1 MINNYLFAIILKVNN
16 MDYLI
21 LIIIL
26 SSLLII
32 YTVYILIDDYKKEKY
47 YNKNIYYITEWDK
60 YESIIK
66 LQKGIIFRKK
76 IKLLFYKIRSKMKWK

>member
-1 MINNYLFAIILKVNN
+1 

-32 YTVYILIDDYKKEKY
+32 YTVYILIDGYKKEKY

-66 LQKGIIFRKK
+66 LQKRIIFRKK

>member
-1 MINNYLFAIILKVNN
+1 

-32 YTVYILIDDYKKEKY
+32 YTIYILIDDYKKEKY

-66 LQKGIIFRKK
+66 LQKRIIFRKK

>member
-1 MINNYLFAIILKVNN
+1 MINNHLFAIILKVNN

-66 LQKGIIFRKK
+66 LQKRIIFRKK

>member
-1 MINNYLFAIILKVNN
+1 

-32 YTVYILIDDYKKEKY
+32 YTVYILIDDYKKEKC

-66 LQKGIIFRKK
+66 LQKRIIFRKK
-76 IKLLFYKIRSKMKWK
+76 IKLLFYKIRSKMK

>member
-1 MINNYLFAIILKVNN
+1 

-26 SSLLII
+26 SSLLVI
-32 YTVYILIDDYKKEKY
+32 YAIYILIDDYKKEKY

-60 YESIIK
+60 YECIIK
-66 LQKGIIFRKK
+66 LQKRIIFRKK
-76 IKLLFYKIRSKMKWK
+76 RKLLFYKIRSKIKWK

>member
-1 MINNYLFAIILKVNN
+1 

-21 LIIIL
+21 LIITL

-66 LQKGIIFRKK
+66 LQKRIIFRKK

>member
-1 MINNYLFAIILKVNN
+1 

-32 YTVYILIDDYKKEKY
+32 YTIYILIDDYKKEKY

-66 LQKGIIFRKK
+66 LQKRIIYRKK
-76 IKLLFYKIRSKMKWK
+76 IKLLFYKIRSKIK

>member
-1 MINNYLFAIILKVNN
+1 

-47 YNKNIYYITEWDK
+47 YNKNIYYIAEWDK

-66 LQKGIIFRKK
+66 LQKRIIFRKK

>member
-1 MINNYLFAIILKVNN
+1 

-26 SSLLII
+26 SSLLVI
-32 YTVYILIDDYKKEKY
+32 YAIYILIDDYKKEKY

-66 LQKGIIFRKK
+66 LQKRIIFRKK
-76 IKLLFYKIRSKMKWK
+76 RKLLFYKIRSKIK

>member
-1 MINNYLFAIILKVNN
+1 

-26 SSLLII
+26 SSLLVI
-32 YTVYILIDDYKKEKY
+32 YAIYILIDDYKKEKY

-60 YESIIK
+60 YECIIK
-66 LQKGIIFRKK
+66 LQKRIIFRKK
-76 IKLLFYKIRSKMKWK
+76 RKLLFYKIRSKIK

>member
-1 MINNYLFAIILKVNN
+1 

-32 YTVYILIDDYKKEKY
+32 YTIYILIDDYKKEKY

-60 YESIIK
+60 YESMIK
-66 LQKGIIFRKK
+66 LQKRIIFQKK
-76 IKLLFYKIRSKMKWK
+76 IKLLFYKIRSKIKWK

>member
-1 MINNYLFAIILKVNN
+1 

-66 LQKGIIFRKK
+66 LQKKIIFRKK

>member
-1 MINNYLFAIILKVNN
+1 

-26 SSLLII
+26 SSLLVI
-32 YTVYILIDDYKKEKY
+32 YTIYILIDDYKKEKY

-66 LQKGIIFRKK
+66 LQKRIIFRKK
-76 IKLLFYKIRSKMKWK
+76 IKLLFYKIRSKIKWK

>member
-1 MINNYLFAIILKVNN
+1 

-32 YTVYILIDDYKKEKY
+32 YTVYILIDYYKKEKY

-66 LQKGIIFRKK
+66 LQKRIIFRKK

>member
-1 MINNYLFAIILKVNN
+1 

-32 YTVYILIDDYKKEKY
+32 YTIYILIDDYKKEKY

-66 LQKGIIFRKK
+66 LQKRIIYRKK
-76 IKLLFYKIRSKMKWK
+76 IKLLFYKIRSKIKWK

>member
-1 MINNYLFAIILKVNN
+1 

-21 LIIIL
+21 LIITL

-66 LQKGIIFRKK
+66 LQKRIIFRKK
-76 IKLLFYKIRSKMKWK
+76 IKLLFYKIRSKMK